1 MMPHK
6 LGFVGIGKMGG
17 PMADRLIKAGHQVLI
32 FDTSQEA
39 VCALVKA
46 GAERAETIREMADNA
61 EIIFASLPTPDV
73 VHGVALGEGG
83 VVEGST
89 AKTFVDLSTTGPR
102 VARAVAEGLAAR
114 GITAVDC
121 PVSGGIAGARNG
133 TLALMVSCP
142 AATYEALKDLL
153 GVFGRPTLVSENP
166 GAAQTLKLANNLL
179 AACAIAITSEA
190 LVFGVKGG
198 LDPAIMCEVINQSSG
213 RNTATTDKFPR
224 SVLPG
229 TFDFGFSTG
238 LAYKDVRLCLDEAEA
253 LGVPTPV
260 GSAVRQVLSITQ
272 AMFGAEADFT
282 SMVRPFEQWT
292 GTEVRSPR
300 QKGDT

>member
-1 MMPHK
+1 MTRRK
-6 LGFVGIGKMGG
+6 LGFVGIGKMGA
-17 PMADRLIKAGHQVLI
+17 PMADRLIKAGHQVVV
-32 FDTSQEA
+32 FDTSQDA
-39 VCALVKA
+39 VRALANA
-46 GAERAETIREMADNA
+46 GAERAETIRDLADNA
-61 EIIFASLPTPDV
+61 EIVFASLPTPDV
-73 VHGVALGEGG
+73 VQSVALGKGG
-83 VVEGST
+83 IVEGST
-89 AKTFVDLSTTGPR
+89 AKTFIDLSTTGPR

-114 GITAVDC
+114 GIAAVDC
-121 PVSGGIAGARNG
+121 PVSGGIAGARDG

-142 AATYEALKDLL
+142 APSYEMVKDLL
-153 GVFGRPTLVSENP
+153 GVLGRPTLVSENP

-213 RNTATTDKFPR
+213 RNTATMEKFPR

-253 LGVPTPV
+253 LGIPTPV

-272 AMFGAEADFT
+272 AMFGPESDFT
-282 SMVRPFEQWT
+282 SMARPFEQWA
-292 GTEVRSPR
+292 GTEIRSPR
-300 QKGDT
+300 QNGDT